1 MDMTVT
7 VEIDKGF
14 VLFQDGKRVTTFPV
28 SVGDKRRI
36 RYDDVPV
43 WLAEAYRL
51 GYTEGCSACE
61 AAIAVLRDKAQS
73 P

>member
-1 MDMTVT
+1 MTVT

-14 VLFQDGKRVTTFPV
+14 VLSHDDKHVKTFPIWK
-28 SVGDKRRI
+28 GDM
-36 RYDDVPV
+36 RYLNYRGVQK
-43 WLAEAYRL
+43 WLEEAYRL